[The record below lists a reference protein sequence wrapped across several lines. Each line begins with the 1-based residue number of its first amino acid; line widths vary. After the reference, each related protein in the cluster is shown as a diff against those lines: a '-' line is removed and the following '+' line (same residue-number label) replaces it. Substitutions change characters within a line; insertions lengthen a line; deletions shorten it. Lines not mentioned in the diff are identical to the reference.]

1 MKIKNSDHSASV
13 QIQISLIAE
22 NIPQTGDTLVHVT
35 AVGSDGKPLKHY
47 ESFQCAISRERGFG
61 SRSAVLQQWL
71 ADHISEL
78 STLAHKEA
86 KAKEARRL
94 AGIEKRRGPQ
104 KTLAERIE
112 QSKNDGTLWKRNRG
126 GTEAQKKWD
135 DDHGIERPAGFYKT
149 FR

>member
-1 MKIKNSDHSASV
+1 MKIKNSDYSASV
-13 QIQISLIAE
+13 QIQISLITE

-61 SRSAVLQQWL
+61 SRSAVLQQWF

-94 AGIEKRRGPQ
+94 AGIEKRRGPR
-104 KTLAERIE
+104 KTLAESIE
-112 QSKNDGTLWKRNRG
+112 QSKNNGTYWRRNAG
-126 GTEAQKKWD
+126 GKAEQSKWD
-135 DDHGIERPAGFYKT
+135 AEHGIERNL
-149 FR
+149 

>member
-13 QIQISLIAE
+13 QIQISLITE
-22 NIPQTGDTLVHVT
+22 NVPQTGDTVVHVT

-47 ESFQCAISRERGFG
+47 ESFQCAVTRERG
-61 SRSAVLQQWL
+61 SAVLQQWF

-78 STLAHKEA
+78 STLAHAEA

-112 QSKNDGTLWKRNRG
+112 QSKNDGTYWKRNRE

-149 FR
+149 FRFNR

>member
-13 QIQISLIAE
+13 QIQISLITE
-22 NIPQTGDTLVHVT
+22 NIPQTGGTVVHVT

-47 ESFQCAISRERGFG
+47 ESFLCAIDRGG
-61 SRSAVLQQWL
+61 SAVLQQWI
-71 ADHISEL
+71 ADHICEL
-78 STLAHKEA
+78 NTLAHAEA

-104 KTLAERIE
+104 KTLVERIL
-112 QSKNDGTLWKRNRG
+112 QSKNDGTYWKRNRE
-126 GTEAQKKWD
+126 GTELQKQWD
-135 DDHGIERPAGFYKT
+135 DEQGIKRPAGFYKT

>member
-13 QIQISLIAE
+13 QIQISLITE
-22 NIPQTGDTLVHVT
+22 NIPQTGDTVVHVT

-47 ESFQCAISRERGFG
+47 ESFLCAINRGG
-61 SRSAVLQQWL
+61 SAVLQQWF

-94 AGIEKRRGPQ
+94 AGIEKRRGPR
-104 KTLAERIE
+104 KTLAESIE
-112 QSKNDGTLWKRNRG
+112 QSKNDGTYWRRNREG
-126 GTEAQKKWD
+126 KAEQSKWD
-135 DDHGIERPAGFYKT
+135 AEHGIERKCGFYMPL
-149 FR
+149 